1 VAKVPNYQFLMKKN
15 EKAKVPKQYP
25 QPRRAQ
31 AQGLVS
37 EGLIKNKYDT
47 VRAEI
52 IGKSFKC
59 L

>member
-1 VAKVPNYQFLMKKN
+1 MKKN